1 MTDGSDKPDKP
12 DPFAPLPLA
21 AMPPVRGR
29 DESGPTPKA
38 TKKTATSGTTRGET
52 LPGATPPTVTPPAT
66 ISATPP
72 SAPPPSART
81 RAPSIP
87 PTAFAQSA
95 PPPDEVS
102 WTGSSGQRLTGQQPS
117 GGRAA
122 MADLA
127 ELGPAGGQAVSVE
140 QASVAGSDVLGPAG
154 GRDLSGGAGETPAGM
169 SWSDAAQSGAQQAW
183 TEAPADAVPEAP
195 LLPQTYNEDELRD
208 AVGATPRVEPSKKK
222 PAPVRDRDDNDDDD
236 DGGSKKMSR
245 KTVFVA
251 AASIVVGGGIAA
263 LVLLGKLNSAHYSI
277 ACDEDQVVVEQGR
290 SFPPWG
296 SSSLDGAEWKPLK
309 IPPESACHPRE
320 TEDRAELAGWYLT
333 MLTDFADKQ
342 LSAREITKVDDAEA
356 ALKQALLVTR
366 ALRTDDDA
374 KNARNDIDRLLGDVV
389 YWRAS
394 ARLKG
399 ASDALTDAA
408 KQFDAAATARPQHFK
423 DAAEWAK
430 YTRTVIDQ
438 LRAGPGGVPSATFP
452 PLPPAERPTAP
463 NGVALPIEPEGS
475 GAEPPTPAPDAGVPT
490 GGVLL

>member
-1 MTDGSDKPDKP
+1 MTDGGDKPEKP

-21 AMPPVRGR
+21 TLPPVRGR
-29 DESGPTPKA
+29 EESGPTPKA
-38 TKKTATSGTTRGET
+38 TKKSAASGPTRGET

-66 ISATPP
+66 TSATPP
-72 SAPPPSART
+72 STTPPPART

-102 WTGSSGQRLTGQQPS
+102 WTSPGGQRLTGQLPS
-117 GGRAA
+117 GERAA
-122 MADLA
+122 D
-127 ELGPAGGQAVSVE
+127 AGGL
-140 QASVAGSDVLGPAG
+140 AS
-154 GRDLSGGAGETPAGM
+154 ETDGTH
-169 SWSDAAQSGAQQAW
+169 QAW
-183 TEAPADAVPEAP
+183 TETPPAAAGEAP
-195 LLPQTYNEDELRD
+195 LLPPSYDEDELRD
-208 AVGATPRVEPSKKK
+208 AVGATPRIEPSKKK
-222 PAPVRDRDDNDDDD
+222 KPASAPTRDDDD
-236 DGGSKKMSR
+236 DDDEGGGKKMSR
-245 KTVFVA
+245 KTLFVA

-263 LVLLGKLNSAHYSI
+263 LVLLGKVNSAHYSI

-296 SSSLDGAEWKPLK
+296 SSALDGAEWKPLK

-320 TEDRAELAGWYLT
+320 TEDRAELAGWYLK

-342 LSAREITKVDDAEA
+342 LSAREITKVDEAEA

-374 KNARNDIDRLLGDVV
+374 KNARSDIDRLLGDVV

-438 LRAGPGGVPSATFP
+438 LRAGPGGVPPATFP
-452 PLPPAERPTAP
+452 PLPPTERPTAP
-463 NGVALPIEPEGS
+463 NHHGRH
-475 GAEPPTPAPDAGVPT
+475 
-490 GGVLL
+490 